1 MGRLHLDGDILL
13 DIQRPTLAFPF
24 HGMLSFSGKMSLTV
38 RGSLVQ
44 ICDCSNVKNLQS
56 ALEFNLNSNLYLY
69 LNPNVWK
76 RRQRFVFS
84 FAYKFIP
91 FKVYDA
97 IRVL

>member
-44 ICDCSNVKNLQS
+44 ICDCFNVKNFQS
-56 ALEFNLNSNLYLY
+56 ALEFNLNLNLYLY
-69 LNPNVWK
+69 LNPNV
-76 RRQRFVFS
+76 
-84 FAYKFIP
+84 
-91 FKVYDA
+91 
-97 IRVL
+97 